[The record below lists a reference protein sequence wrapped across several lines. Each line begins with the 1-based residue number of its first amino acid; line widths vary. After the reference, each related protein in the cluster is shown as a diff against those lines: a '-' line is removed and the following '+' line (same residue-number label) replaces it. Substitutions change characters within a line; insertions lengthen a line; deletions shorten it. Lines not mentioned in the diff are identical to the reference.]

1 LNAFTGGS
9 HTLTLPTMIGLLA
22 LLVFAALFLIRR
34 IQAGGET
41 E

>member
-1 LNAFTGGS
+1 
-9 HTLTLPTMIGLLA
+9 MISLLA

>member
-1 LNAFTGGS
+1 
-9 HTLTLPTMIGLLA
+9 MIGLLA